1 MLGTYFIIL
10 YNSYSTFSLP
20 DRFIKSCLSHVKL
33 ITIYSIILMVCD
45 EFVISVLIILF
56 LTRVIDSDEWNFFI
70 NIFLHNN
77 S

>member
-1 MLGTYFIIL
+1 
-10 YNSYSTFSLP
+10 
-20 DRFIKSCLSHVKL
+20 
-33 ITIYSIILMVCD
+33 MVCD

-56 LTRVIDSDEWNFFI
+56 LTRVIDSDEWTFFS

>member
-1 MLGTYFIIL
+1 MLGTYYIIATPHFLCLIGLSNLVCLMLNLSLFIA
-10 YNSYSTFSLP
+10 
-20 DRFIKSCLSHVKL
+20 
-33 ITIYSIILMVCD
+33 IILMVCD

-56 LTRVIDSDEWNFFI
+56 LTRVIDSDEWTFFS

>member
-1 MLGTYFIIL
+1 MVGTRYIL

-20 DRFIKSCLSHVKL
+20 GLSNLVCLMLNLSLFIA
-33 ITIYSIILMVCD
+33 IILMVCD